1 MPPDHVAR
9 LISGWQSERPDLEI
23 DPVAVVN
30 RVTRLAAYFAAEI
43 ERAFAGSTI
52 TSADFAVLA
61 NLRRGGRPYQLT
73 QRQLMDALGLTSGTV
88 SVRIDRL
95 AERGLVRRDPAP
107 DTRGVLVTLTGQG
120 ARTFDAL
127 APQHLANEARLVAA
141 LDPEQQSVL
150 ATLLQTL
157 LVEYEPDIGDRPDE
171 RLGLVVAPVQVGLRR
186 MAAVGLPPRTGLLV
200 ETVRTGGPAAAA
212 GLQAGDL
219 LLRTPAG
226 ELRSLTRLA
235 GAIDGT
241 RSVAIDIRRRDADM
255 TVTVDVPPARL
266 RQRRLHSDPDGA
278 PLSASAP
285 RVIGAG

>member
-1 MPPDHVAR
+1 
-9 LISGWQSERPDLEI
+9 
-23 DPVAVVN
+23 
-30 RVTRLAAYFAAEI
+30 
-43 ERAFAGSTI
+43 
-52 TSADFAVLA
+52 
-61 NLRRGGRPYQLT
+61 
-73 QRQLMDALGLTSGTV
+73 MDALGLTSGTV

-127 APQHLANEARLVAA
+127 APRHLANEARLVAA
-141 LDPEQQSVL
+141 LDPEQQFVL

-157 LVEYEPDIGDRPDE
+157 LVEYEPGIDDRPDE
-171 RLGLVVAPVQVGLRR
+171 RLGLVAAPAHVGLRR

-200 ETVRTGGPAAAA
+200 ETVRTGGPAAVA

-235 GAIDGT
+235 SAIDGT
-241 RSVAIDIRRRDADM
+241 RSVVIDIRRGDADM

-266 RQRRLHSDPDGA
+266 RRRRLRREPYEA
-278 PLSASAP
+278 PFSASAP
-285 RVIGAG
+285 QVTGAG